1 MSDEST
7 VDLTAQFDAV
17 EKEITAMEEAR
28 QTQTKEF
35 VDLLRRKR
43 DLSDQLKRF
52 TEVNNCEM
60 RIRFIEARMRGEE
73 MPQTEMINF
82 ERKERRKRRNKTNTV
97 LLLLVAVVV
106 MMIGSVPVLKMM
118 MDRNA
123 AVDSIISS
131 DDASAVVTP
140 PADTPPPAPPPVS
153 TTTTGNAVEELNS
166 ETGGKEIDLNKV
178 LQPGRMTVLEFH
190 SIHCP
195 SCLIMAKQYEKL
207 AQQYPS
213 WKFYS
218 VDVDRPFS
226 EDIDRESPV
235 CKQFNVKS
243 FPHFIIFNGTTK
255 ESEGKQATAKL
266 QELSMA
272 K

>member
-7 VDLTAQFDAV
+7 ADLTAQFDAV
-17 EKEITAMEEAR
+17 EKEITAMEDAR

-43 DLSDQLKRF
+43 DLSEQLKRLQ
-52 TEVNNCEM
+52 EVNNCEM

-82 ERKERRKRRNKTNTV
+82 ERKERRKRRNNTNTM

-106 MMIGSVPVLKMM
+106 MMIGSVPMLKMM
-118 MDRNA
+118 VERDA
-123 AVDSIISS
+123 AVDSFTGVE
-131 DDASAVVTP
+131 DAGTVVAP
-140 PADTPPPAPPPVS
+140 PNTPPPPPPPAAA
-153 TTTTGNAVEELNS
+153 TTSKAVEELNA
-166 ETGGKEIDLNKV
+166 ETGGKEIDLTKA

-195 SCLIMAKQYEKL
+195 SCVIMAKHYEKL

-226 EDIDRESPV
+226 EAIDRESPV

-243 FPHFIIFNGTTK
+243 FPYFIIYNGTTK
-255 ESEGKQATAKL
+255 DAEGKQATAKL